1 MMTARVITT
10 IQRLRRLTHSCIV
23 VMTLAVIMGEG
34 PSSWARH
41 RHHGRGAV
49 IMGEGPSSGGRNR
62 HHGRGA
68 VIMGEGTV
76 IMGEGPSSWAR
87 DGHHGG
93 GTVIMGEER
102 SSWGRNGHHGRRYYG
117 ALFEG
122 KHATQ
127 QGTIASTLHS

>member
-1 MMTARVITT
+1 MMTAAKHDDRKGHHYYTT
-10 IQRLRRLTHSCIV
+10 ASQADAFV
-23 VMTLAVIMGEG
+23 Y
-34 PSSWARH
+34 SSDDPCG
-41 RHHGRGAV
+41 HHGRGAV
-49 IMGEGPSSGGRNR
+49 IMGE
-62 HHGRGA
+62 
-68 VIMGEGTV
+68 E
-76 IMGEGPSSWAR
+76 PSSWAR
-87 DGHHGG
+87 GGHHGG

>member
-34 PSSWARH
+34 PSSWARG
-41 RHHGRGAV
+41 RHHGRGTV
-49 IMGEGPSSGGRNR
+49 IMGGGPSSWARGR
-62 HHGRGA
+62 HHGR
-68 VIMGEGTV
+68 GTV
-76 IMGEGPSSWAR
+76 IMGEGPSSWGKERSSWAR
-87 DGHHGG
+87 GRHHGR

-127 QGTIASTLHS
+127 QGTIASTL

>member
-1 MMTARVITT
+1 
-10 IQRLRRLTHSCIV
+10 
-23 VMTLAVIMGEG
+23 MGEE
-34 PSSWARH
+34 PSSWAR
-41 RHHGRGAV
+41 G
-49 IMGEGPSSGGRNR
+49 R

-102 SSWGRNGHHGRRYYG
+102 SSWEKVLWSIIRR
-117 ALFEG
+117 
-122 KHATQ
+122 
-127 QGTIASTLHS
+127 

>member
-34 PSSWARH
+34 PSSWARG
-41 RHHGRGAV
+41 RHHGRGTV
-49 IMGEGPSSGGRNR
+49 IMGEGPSSWGRDR
-62 HHGRGA
+62 HHGR
-68 VIMGEGTV
+68 GTV

-102 SSWGRNGHHGRRYYG
+102 SSWEKVLWSIIRR
-117 ALFEG
+117 
-122 KHATQ
+122 
-127 QGTIASTLHS
+127 

>member
-34 PSSWARH
+34 PSSWARG
-41 RHHGRGAV
+41 RQHGR
-49 IMGEGPSSGGRNR
+49 
-62 HHGRGA
+62 
-68 VIMGEGTV
+68 GTV
-76 IMGEGPSSWAR
+76 IMGEGPSSWGKERSSWAR
-87 DGHHGG
+87 GRHHGR

-102 SSWGRNGHHGRRYYG
+102 SSWGRNGHHGRRSYG

-127 QGTIASTLHS
+127 QGTIASTL